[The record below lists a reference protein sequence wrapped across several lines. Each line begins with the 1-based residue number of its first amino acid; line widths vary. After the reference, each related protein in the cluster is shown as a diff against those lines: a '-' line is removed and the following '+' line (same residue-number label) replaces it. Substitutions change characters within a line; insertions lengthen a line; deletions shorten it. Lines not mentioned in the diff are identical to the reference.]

1 MSQRSFMK
9 SIIISLLLLL
19 CLQLGA
25 SDTNNNFI
33 IKPQPTNCET
43 IVKKDILAQSGCC
56 SHHSGVCGCQSGRVT
71 CCDGSYSPSCTCK
84 GGETIIDEDEGFK
97 IKL

>member
-1 MSQRSFMK
+1 MK
-9 SIIISLLLLL
+9 SIISLLLLL
-19 CLQLGA
+19 SLQLFA
-25 SDTNNNFI
+25 SDFKTDFI
-33 IKPQPTNCET
+33 IEAQTENCQV
-43 IVKKDILAQSGCC
+43 IVQRHDEELILAQRGCC
-56 SHHSGVCGCQSGRVT
+56 SHHGGVCGCQSGRVT

>member
-1 MSQRSFMK
+1 MK

-19 CLQLGA
+19 SFQLCA
-25 SDTNNNFI
+25 SDIENNPI
-33 IKPQPTNCET
+33 IKPLTTDCEA
-43 IVKKDILAQSGCC
+43 IFKSGDKNLLALSGCC
-56 SHHSGVCGCQSGRVT
+56 SHHSGVCGCKNSRVT

>member
-1 MSQRSFMK
+1 MKNIIVSF
-9 SIIISLLLLL
+9 LLLFDLEL
-19 CLQLGA
+19 FA
-25 SDTNNNFI
+25 SNMDRNLI
-33 IKPQPTNCET
+33 IKPYIVVNCESS
-43 IVKKDILAQSGCC
+43 VKNNDKDFLLVQRGCC

>member
-1 MSQRSFMK
+1 MK
-9 SIIISLLLLL
+9 SIIISLLFLLS
-19 CLQLGA
+19 LQLFA
-25 SDTNNNFI
+25 SDTNNDFT
-33 IKPQPTNCET
+33 IKPQTIDCEA
-43 IVKKDILAQSGCC
+43 IFKSGDKSLLAQSGCC

>member
-1 MSQRSFMK
+1 MK
-9 SIIISLLLLL
+9 SIIISLLLLFSL
-19 CLQLGA
+19 ELFA
-25 SDTNNNFI
+25 SDIQNDFIMKPKTANCNPSVKNNTDQDFL
-33 IKPQPTNCET
+33 
-43 IVKKDILAQSGCC
+43 LAQRGCC

>member
-1 MSQRSFMK
+1 MK
-9 SIIISLLLLL
+9 SIIISLLLFLT
-19 CLQLGA
+19 LQLFA
-25 SDTNNNFI
+25 SDVQNNFVI
-33 IKPQPTNCET
+33 QSNSKNCESM
-43 IVKKDILAQSGCC
+43 IKDGDKDLLAQRGCC

-84 GGETIIDEDEGFK
+84 GGETIIDENEGFK